1 MKIPSFGVTLHL
13 ADEVD
18 QILDFMV
25 SVRLPPFDD
34 DSCTDHIACSRY
46 VEMQVFVGLQG
57 YQSGWGSQI
66 LLQVFKGLLG
76 LLSPLKLVMF
86 LKELK
91 ERESPNAE
99 S

>member
-1 MKIPSFGVTLHL
+1 
-13 ADEVD
+13 
-18 QILDFMV
+18 
-25 SVRLPPFDD
+25 
-34 DSCTDHIACSRY
+34 
-46 VEMQVFVGLQG
+46 MQVFVGLRG
-57 YQSGWGSQI
+57 YQSGWSSQI

-91 ERESPNAE
+91 ERESPNAK